1 MAPVFNKD
9 SELIQ
14 QTFFIRS
21 FMNRNNVHI
30 TILHPTLIRIEL
42 PRVILN
48 ERVLSSNCSRS
59 SGNRPD
65 LLPGSAPD

>member
-30 TILHPTLIRIEL
+30 TILHPALIRIEL
-42 PRVILN
+42 PWAILN